1 MKKSFAEIIAVASV
15 FQLLTTKHYNNFS
28 LSYKIAKASRE
39 LEEKRSFYSNEER
52 KIVETYAIKDDK
64 GNVKIVDGNRVTF
77 KTQEDANKFN
87 EEVIKL
93 QKTEV
98 DVFDPIVI
106 SVSDIKKEDVVD
118 LTPAN
123 ILALEGFVIFKDYQ
137 KDSKKEA

>member
-1 MKKSFAEIIAVASV
+1 MKKSFAEIIAVANV

-28 LSYKIAKASRE
+28 LSYNIAKASRE
-39 LEEKRSFYSNEER
+39 VEEKRIFYSNEER

-77 KTQEDANKFN
+77 KTQEDATKFN
-87 EEVIKL
+87 DEIVKL

-106 SVSDIKKEDVVD
+106 SISDIKKEDVVD

-137 KDSKKEA
+137 PNSKKEA